1 MDNMDTVNPQ
11 NIESQKALTLPFVFG
26 TEVLLELAALK
37 LRIKSAIVGMEKGRY
52 LIVRISDQDLIGSFR
67 SELVKESPMVLKFLH
82 NNIIYGFSTEIIAVV
97 SDPAKLFFVAYPK
110 KIDTAVQQERAR
122 FECVLPA
129 TSMLGNDIIDMVIV
143 DISRE
148 GCLCRIK
155 VAGAKGEYL
164 YRFLQVDKKVDI
176 IVQFPGSEAKYDLTG
191 RVRNISK
198 DPDRIMLGVMFEGI
212 PDETKARID
221 GYISLVAEAEK
232 SRRGA

>member
-1 MDNMDTVNPQ
+1 MDTVNPQ

-191 RVRNISK
+191 RARNISK

>member
-67 SELVKESPMVLKFLH
+67 SELVKESPMALKFLH

>member
-1 MDNMDTVNPQ
+1 MDTVNPQ
-11 NIESQKALTLPFVFG
+11 DIDLKKALTLPFVFG
-26 TEVLLELAALK
+26 TEVLIELAALK
-37 LRIKSAIVGMEKGRY
+37 LRIKSAVIGMDKGRY

-67 SELVKESPMVLKFLH
+67 SELVKESPMTLKFLH

-97 SDPAKLFFVAYPK
+97 SAPAKLFFVAYPE
-110 KIDTAVQQERAR
+110 KIDTAVQQQKTR

-143 DISRE
+143 DLSRE

-155 VAGAKGEYL
+155 VAGPKGEYL

-176 IVQFPGSEAKYDLTG
+176 IVQFPGSDTKYDLTG

-212 PDETKARID
+212 PDGTKTRID

-232 SRRGA
+232 SRQGS